1 MDEFEVFE
9 TYDEAMWMNESYDSW
24 LRDGHSAMVAMILAD
39 VYWSAELCKN
49 EIVAERARA
58 GGAKVLERW
67 EYHRYHQ
74 PKLVISINGIDLPR
88 YR

>member
-9 TYDEAMWMNESYDSW
+9 TYDEAMSLNSSYDGW
-24 LRDGHSAMVAMILAD
+24 LRDGHNTKIAMILAE
-39 VYWSAELCKN
+39 VYWSPALCKN

-74 PKLVISINGIDLPR
+74 PELVISINGIDLPR
-88 YR
+88 